1 MFSHAFI
8 LGFLDFVVSILFLSS
23 FYHSN
28 QCWLSVCYEQSVR
41 FQEEDHDIIKG
52 LYATCSSWHIDP
64 WNNRE
69 VWVDNIVC
77 HHAFSSPIVRIA
89 KIHAYLLRVVR
100 GTYAAIAE
108 HVLYLAFLNITSLL
122 PAIHLV
128 IYGRAVFR

>member
-1 MFSHAFI
+1 MFWYVIVSDLFL
-8 LGFLDFVVSILFLSS
+8 LGFYCFKWCCVSSS
-23 FYHSN
+23 YIKSAE
-28 QCWLSVCYEQSVR
+28 Y
-41 FQEEDHDIIKG
+41 QEEDHDIIKG

>member
-1 MFSHAFI
+1 MVLEFQLIETAVYYNWYCNLI
-8 LGFLDFVVSILFLSS
+8 NMTYTSILST
-23 FYHSN
+23 
-28 QCWLSVCYEQSVR
+28 QRC
-41 FQEEDHDIIKG
+41 
-52 LYATCSSWHIDP
+52 IDP

-89 KIHAYLLRVVR
+89 KIHAYLLRAVR

-122 PAIHLV
+122 PAIHMV